1 MQPITHEVKDFWE
14 SASCGEKLL
23 YQGNSEEERY
33 RNQLRLRYEWEPEIP
48 PFAEFDK
55 HSGQKLLE
63 IGVGMGADHQMFA
76 EGGAIMHGVD
86 LTQRALE
93 HTRKR
98 FRIFGLTSQ
107 LQQAEAENLPFDANE
122 FDVVY
127 SWGVILHCPDIQKAV
142 DEIYRVLKPG
152 GITKVM
158 IYHKYSMVGY
168 MLWLRYALLRLRP
181 WRSLYDIYFNYLE
194 SKGTQAFTQQQAR
207 QYFSKFRDVTIYP
220 TKLTKHD
227 LLLTGAGQRHQGPI
241 LRFARRMYPRALI
254 RWLMPN
260 SGIFMLIRA
269 VK

>member
-1 MQPITHEVKDFWE
+1 MTKITTEVKEFWE

-23 YQGNSEEERY
+23 FHGETEKEKY
-33 RNQLRLRYEWEPEIP
+33 RNQLRVRYDWEPEIP

-55 HSGQKLLE
+55 HAGQRLLE
-63 IGVGMGADHQMFA
+63 VGVGMGADHQMFA
-76 EGGAIMHGVD
+76 EGGAVMYGVD

-93 HTRKR
+93 HTTRR
-98 FRIFGLTSQ
+98 FELFGLTTR
-107 LQQAEAENLPFDANE
+107 LRQADAENLPFEADE

-127 SWGVILHCPDIQKAV
+127 SWGVILHCPEIQKSV

-152 GITKVM
+152 GVAKVM

-181 WRSLYDIYFNYLE
+181 WTSLYDIYFNYLE
-194 SKGTQAFTQQQAR
+194 SRGTQAFSKRQAR
-207 QYFSKFRDVTIYP
+207 QYFSKFSDVIICP

-227 LLLTGAGQRHQGPI
+227 LLLTEAGQRHRGVL
-241 LRFARRMYPRALI
+241 LRLARRIYPRRLV
-254 RWLMPN
+254 RLLMPN
-260 SGIFMLIRA
+260 SGIFMMIRA